1 MELNF
6 SNLVVASRGRKAF
19 PNVTDAAQAGLILAG
34 QDGTN
39 LVEGSAQYGT
49 TIDSIQAMMREIGNT
64 QDVDMHTA
72 LGAAVREP
80 IRTLARYKAWTQIF
94 FAEDPRGPA
103 DDNRIPVDQPIG
115 KAYATSPEGRPQL
128 VRLGAQQ
135 WVRPTFSMLSTGL
148 EVPWGILKTAGWAVL
163 SRRMEESSDDLARKM
178 DTKAKTA
185 LVAALLAGQTVSS
198 SGSLL
203 KSAVDYVIKQST
215 MQGFPVVQAAINTAR
230 MMDMTGWTNG
240 STSALPYIW
249 GPDKGDELF
258 RNLFA
263 QGYGNIN
270 WFLSHSVPY
279 TEVWLSG
286 APAEVGYH
294 QTHGAPQSASQVD
307 VMRMV
312 DQHITYQDDA
322 WYVGNAYN
330 VWKIEIT

>member
-1 MELNF
+1 MEHNF
-6 SNLVVASRGRKAF
+6 SNLVVASRGQNAA
-19 PNVTDAAQAGLILAG
+19 PNVTDAAKAKFVLAG
-34 QDGTN
+34 QDGVN
-39 LVEGSAQYGT
+39 IVEGSAQYNSS
-49 TIDSIQAMMREIGNT
+49 IDSIQAMMREIGNS
-64 QDVDMHTA
+64 QDTETHMA

-115 KAYATSPEGRPQL
+115 NAYATSPEGRPQL
-128 VRLGAQQ
+128 VRLGVQQ
-135 WVRPTFSMLSTGL
+135 WVRPTFTMLSTGL
-148 EVPWGILKTAGWAVL
+148 EVPWAVLKTAGWAVL
-163 SRRMEESSDDLARKM
+163 SRRMEESADALARKI

-203 KSAVDYVIKQST
+203 KSAVDYVIKYST
-215 MQGFPVVQAAINTAR
+215 LNGFPVVQAAINPAR

-249 GPDKGDELF
+249 GPDKGEELF

-279 TEVWLSG
+279 DEVWMSG

-322 WYVGNAYN
+322 WFVGNVYN
-330 VWKIEIT
+330 LWKIEIA